1 MKLLHKTIRTYLV
14 YSSVILLI
22 TIPLFY
28 VVVRHVLLHSVD
40 RSLKTQLRDIRNNL
54 SSIHSKQELDIWS
67 GLDKD
72 ISLYSATTAAPD
84 SIYTGYIE
92 KSWHKNETDKDPYRE
107 IAGTISVNG
116 QLYKLVISSSLVE
129 NEDLLGSIMLV
140 QAILLLLLMT
150 GILWINR
157 ISSKKIWKPFYG
169 LLNNMQQYDL
179 KKNNEIA
186 FPETRISEFI
196 ELNQVIK
203 NLLVKNYEIYLQQK
217 EFTENASHEMQTPLA
232 IIQGQVELLM
242 QTSPLTEAQ
251 ANLISELE
259 ASNKKLARLNKSL
272 LLLTRIENNEYSPA
286 ESVALAGM
294 TRKLVDSFRDFL
306 DKKEIRLTEI
316 FEGRPQL
323 KVNVSLMEILIGNLI
338 ANAIRHNIP
347 GGQLRIEIKENSIE
361 ISNTGRQKALSPE
374 KIFTRFYKESSHP
387 DSTGL
392 GLAIVKRICD
402 LYAFSLQYSFKEGL
416 HCFRVTINRTS
427 AYVFAP
433 D

>member
-286 ESVALAGM
+286 ESVDLAGM
-294 TRKLVDSFRDFL
+294 TRKLVDSSHDFL
-306 DKKEIRLTEI
+306 DKRKS
-316 FEGRPQL
+316 G
-323 KVNVSLMEILIGNLI
+323 
-338 ANAIRHNIP
+338 
-347 GGQLRIEIKENSIE
+347 
-361 ISNTGRQKALSPE
+361 
-374 KIFTRFYKESSHP
+374 
-387 DSTGL
+387 
-392 GLAIVKRICD
+392 
-402 LYAFSLQYSFKEGL
+402 
-416 HCFRVTINRTS
+416 
-427 AYVFAP
+427 
-433 D
+433 